1 MMLNLI
7 RSKKIVLKN
16 KFQKYPDI
24 KFEWSE
30 PGISFRV
37 TFRKLNYG
45 LETQSTLTEF
55 TDDYG
60 RLRTIA
66 DDYGRLSL
74 EEKEILLYLLKNNKI
89 TRKEVIEI
97 LNIQKT
103 KAHEILSSLVE
114 KGFIQREGKGRSTY
128 YVLKKGK
135 NE

>member
-60 RLRTIA
+60 RL
-66 DDYGRLSL
+66 SL

-114 KGFIQREGKGRSTY
+114 KGFIQRKGKGRSTY
-128 YVLKKGK
+128 YILKIEKGK
-135 NE
+135 SHE